1 MFLVITKLK
10 CFSSQYAFDVH
21 FIKSFI
27 FYPNN
32 IGIATPTI
40 HASPTTSPFHSPTQ
54 QDIDGGIESNTVSS
68 DSTPSIGNTTP
79 PGGYHSQSAYNSS
92 PPSVSSTRH
101 ESESSCGAGY
111 FVGYNNGVGICSN

>member
-1 MFLVITKLK
+1 M
-10 CFSSQYAFDVH
+10 FSSQCVFNIH
-21 FIKSFI
+21 FIKFS
-27 FYPNN
+27 YLSKNN

-79 PGGYHSQSAYNSS
+79 PGDYSQSVYNSS

-111 FVGYNNGVGICSN
+111 FVGGFNGLGICSN